1 MNLDNGTIYNNLEK
15 EIKSLKDE
23 LNFYKS
29 LFKTHNNSAVF
40 NLKIKKKKGKNIWI
54 DLVNEKRANLLE
66 LDKDDEIDERLK
78 PIKCER

>member
-40 NLKIKKKKGKNIWI
+40 NLKIKN
-54 DLVNEKRANLLE
+54 
-66 LDKDDEIDERLK
+66 
-78 PIKCER
+78 P